1 MAAPWI
7 RRTRCADCG
16 NEKTGPKPGFFFDC
30 GNRDLGS
37 AASESQSQFNCA
49 TANRRSCH
57 ARAFSLGLR
66 SR

>member
-1 MAAPWI
+1 MAAPWT
-7 RRTRCADCG
+7 RRTRGADCG
-16 NEKTGPKPGFFFDC
+16 NEKTGPKPGFFSTA
-30 GNRDLGS
+30 NRDFGIT
-37 AASESQSQFNCA
+37 AVESQPQFNCA